1 MRSAGRGEV
10 GAGGQL
16 RHHVQQEGQGRCG
29 AARQPDH
36 LGGGGLAL
44 QRHEHHAGAAR
55 LLADRAAGSPDAGCH
70 SAAHLSAPVDFD
82 GLNFRK
88 RPWNAALAYGQSK
101 TATALFAVEAQRR
114 QSADGITANTC
125 HPGAVMSNLGRHLRP
140 EDMAGMPDYDFRTT
154 EQGAAT
160 PTLLATW
167 PGLQGKGSRY
177 FEDGP
182 GARRNEPG
190 QESGV
195 ADHAPDP
202 EAAQR
207 LWLASDLIAKR
218 DGRPEE

>member
-1 MRSAGRGEV
+1 MRRGCSRT
-10 GAGGQL
+10 GQPG
-16 RHHVQQEGQGRCG
+16 H
-29 AARQPDH
+29 
-36 LGGGGLAL
+36 
-44 QRHEHHAGAAR
+44 
-55 LLADRAAGSPDAGCH
+55 PDAGCH

-114 QSADGITANTC
+114 WSADGITANTC
-125 HPGAVMSNLGRHLRP
+125 HPGAVMSNLGRHLSP

-167 PGLQGKGSRY
+167 PGIGC
-177 FEDGP
+177 
-182 GARRNEPG
+182 AH
-190 QESGV
+190 
-195 ADHAPDP
+195 HALDP

-207 LWLASDLIAKR
+207 LWLVSDVIAKR

>member
-1 MRSAGRGEV
+1 MRCCPPARPSRWGDSPFSGTNTTPVRRGCSRT
-10 GAGGQL
+10 GQPG
-16 RHHVQQEGQGRCG
+16 H
-29 AARQPDH
+29 
-36 LGGGGLAL
+36 
-44 QRHEHHAGAAR
+44 
-55 LLADRAAGSPDAGCH
+55 PDAGCH

-114 QSADGITANTC
+114 WSADGITANTC

-177 FEDGP
+177 FEDGH

-195 ADHAPDP
+195 PTTP
-202 EAAQR
+202 WTPR
-207 LWLASDLIAKR
+207 RRNGCGWC
-218 DGRPEE
+218 PM